1 MFIKQHY
8 IYNFSDLPKE
18 GWIQACIQCREFT
31 SNEIFFKVVKHKNYI
46 HEFYVHCCPRCK
58 KRHTSIPNYIEFSDL
73 CNKIIKK
80 RYSNYFPVEP

>member
-31 SNEIFFKVVKHKNYI
+31 SKEIFFKVVKNIAY
-46 HEFYVHCCPRCK
+46 
-58 KRHTSIPNYIEFSDL
+58 
-73 CNKIIKK
+73 
-80 RYSNYFPVEP
+80 